1 VGEEEASSA
10 AVAEA
15 VAEAVVAEAVVAVD
29 VDKAKR
35 LSF

>member
-1 VGEEEASSA
+1 VGEEDGRSA

-29 VDKAKR
+29 VDKANR